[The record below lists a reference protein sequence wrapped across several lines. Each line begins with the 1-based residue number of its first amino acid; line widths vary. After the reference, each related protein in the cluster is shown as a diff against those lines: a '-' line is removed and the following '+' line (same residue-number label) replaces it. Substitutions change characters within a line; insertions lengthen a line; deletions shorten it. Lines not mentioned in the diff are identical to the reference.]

1 MLIFGSTGDDSR
13 NNTLLMSNEVS
24 FTVSHSI
31 VGLKSSTCVTSH
43 KHRNGMWQF
52 EKASIDGFAYELD
65 VIDKHSP
72 LRISC
77 RTLRRWA
84 WPATAVPPRW
94 RRGRPPYWF
103 DSPTPSV
110 FWLVRGQTHA
120 CYNIDK
126 NTRYVICGYFLT

>member
-1 MLIFGSTGDDSR
+1 MNRSFSLAFTFSQAMIRVILFKSPWNGSCRRSFVRRSTGVYYWIL
-13 NNTLLMSNEVS
+13 TL
-24 FTVSHSI
+24 
-31 VGLKSSTCVTSH
+31 
-43 KHRNGMWQF
+43 
-52 EKASIDGFAYELD
+52 
-65 VIDKHSP
+65 DKHSP

-126 NTRYVICGYFLT
+126 TLVMWCMWLFWFNTSLWKIIYLHRLIWK